1 MRTRDKKPFFEGSCA
16 ADQGE
21 ESTRRGEEARGF
33 GGRQLASRGYEIGRE
48 TSCISRLED
57 TPLEQHDRGAVPL
70 APDRPASWLEEPGQR
85 RIDDRVIECLREGE
99 ISGVGGSG
107 GLPFYG

>member
-48 TSCISRLED
+48 TSRISRLAD
-57 TPLEQHDRGAVPL
+57 PPLEQHDRGAVSF
-70 APDRPASWLEEPGQR
+70 APDRPASGLEEPVHR
-85 RIDDRVIECLREGE
+85 RIDDRVVVALPAAQLP
-99 ISGVGGSG
+99 GVVSAE
-107 GLPFYG
+107 GLP

>member
-48 TSCISRLED
+48 TSCVSRLED
-57 TPLEQHDRGAVPL
+57 PPLQQHDRGAGSFAPGGPARGPGEAGHPRVDDRGIL
-70 APDRPASWLEEPGQR
+70 APPRGG
-85 RIDDRVIECLREGE
+85 IFG
-99 ISGVGGSG
+99 GVVW
-107 GLPFYG
+107 

>member
-57 TPLEQHDRGAVPL
+57 PPLEQHDRGAVSF
-70 APDRPASWLEEPGQR
+70 APDGPARGPEEPGHPP
-85 RIDDRVIECLREGE
+85 IDDPGILGLPGAEF
-99 ISGVGGSG
+99 SGVV
-107 GLPFYG
+107 